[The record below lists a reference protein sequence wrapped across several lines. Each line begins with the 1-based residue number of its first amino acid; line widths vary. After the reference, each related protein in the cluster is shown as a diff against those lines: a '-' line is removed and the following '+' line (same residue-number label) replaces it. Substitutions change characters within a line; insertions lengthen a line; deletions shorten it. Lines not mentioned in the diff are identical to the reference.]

1 MPKLYI
7 TDAIDYANG
16 SPHLG
21 HAYEK
26 VITDCLARAHR
37 QAGISTY
44 FLLGTDEHG
53 IKVQRAAEKAGLEP
67 KAYVDKIVAEFQEA
81 WRVLRVEPD
90 QFIRTTD
97 PRHLKA
103 VHTLFE
109 RAYKAGDVYEHEYEG
124 LYCQGCEAFYQ
135 EKDLVDGTCPIH
147 LVALE
152 TVREKNFFFRLSKY
166 AQPLLDHIAKN
177 PTFIQP
183 DMRRNEVVNVIKGGL
198 DDISISRA
206 TVAWG
211 VPMPPSIPNSAGQ
224 TIYVWFDA
232 LINYLTA
239 IGFPDER
246 YRAWWCGDDGK
257 SPNALHVI
265 GKDISRF
272 HCIIWPAMLM
282 SAGIPV
288 ARSAFVHGFIYARG
302 VKLSKSLGNQ
312 IDPVATSARFG
323 ADALRWHLAREVAFG
338 SDGDFTWER
347 FIERYNVDLANDYGN
362 LLSRSGSML
371 HKYRAGVVPA
381 RWEPTALE
389 QEIEQLAATS
399 AREVRAAW
407 AKLQPSEAL
416 SAAWALVARANRYVE
431 ETKPWALAKD
441 ASQAQ
446 RLDTVLATLLEVGR
460 LSTRWAWPVIPTKA
474 EEAWRGLGLAQA
486 PGPGDA
492 GEKADA
498 WFAGGKAPVNAGT
511 SLPEVTILF
520 PRIDADAL
528 SI

>member
-1 MPKLYI
+1 MPKFYI

-26 VITDCLARAHR
+26 VLTDCIARAHR
-37 QAGISTY
+37 QAGIPTY
-44 FLLGTDEHG
+44 FLTGTDEHG
-53 IKVQRAAEKAGLEP
+53 LKVQRAAEKAGLKPQE
-67 KAYVDKIVAEFQEA
+67 YVDRIVGEFQAA
-81 WRVLRVEPD
+81 WRVLRVETD

-97 PRHLKA
+97 PSHGPA
-103 VHTLFE
+103 VQELFR
-109 RAYKAGDVYEHEYEG
+109 RAHAAGDIYEHEYEG

-135 EKDLVDGTCPIH
+135 EKDLVEGKCPIH

-152 TVREKNFFFRLSKY
+152 SVREKNFFFRLSKY
-166 AQPLLDHIAKN
+166 AEPLLDHIARH
-177 PTFIQP
+177 PDFILP
-183 DMRRNEVVNVIKGGL
+183 GMRRNEVVNVIKGGL
-198 DDISISRA
+198 EDISVSRA
-206 TVAWG
+206 SVAWG
-211 VPMPPSIPNSAGQ
+211 VPMPDSIPNSQGH

-232 LINYLTA
+232 LINYISAL
-239 IGFPDER
+239 GYPDER
-246 YRAWWCGDDGK
+246 YRTWWCDDDGK

-282 SAGIPV
+282 SAGVPV
-288 ARSAFVHGFIYARG
+288 ARSVFVHGFIYARG

-312 IDPVATSARFG
+312 IDPVATAGKFG
-323 ADALRWHLAREVAFG
+323 ADALRWHLAREFAFG

-362 LLSRSGSML
+362 LLSRSCSML

-389 QEIEQLAATS
+389 QEIAELAAEC
-399 AREVRAAW
+399 ARDVRAAW
-407 AKLQPSEAL
+407 ARLEPSEAL

-441 ASQAQ
+441 PAEGA
-446 RLDTVLATLLEVGR
+446 RLDTVLVTLLEVGR
-460 LSTRWAWPVIPTKA
+460 LATRWAWPAIPTKA
-474 EEAWRGLGLAQA
+474 EEAWAGLALAGA
-486 PGPGDA
+486 PGDFGGD
-492 GEKADA
+492 E
-498 WFAGGKAPVNAGT
+498 WLAGGSAAVNAGAT
-511 SLPEVTILF
+511 LPAVTILF
-520 PRIDADAL
+520 PRIDSEKL
-528 SI
+528 G